1 MENKTLQR
9 IIFELSGQKN
19 NREFAKYIRRSES
32 YTSNMINSDKN
43 ISVELGID
51 MMQRMYLDKE
61 LIKEV
66 ILNYIDEAFFI

>member
-9 IIFELSGQKN
+9 VIFELSGQKN

-43 ISVELGID
+43 ISIELGID

>member
-9 IIFELSGQKN
+9 VIFELSGKKN

>member
-9 IIFELSGQKN
+9 VIFELSGQKN

-66 ILNYIDEAFFI
+66 ILNYIDESFFI

>member
-9 IIFELSGQKN
+9 VIFELSGQKN
-19 NREFAKYIRRSES
+19 NREFAKYIKRSES
-32 YTSNMINSDKN
+32 YTSNMIKSDKN

-61 LIKEV
+61 LIKDV

>member
-9 IIFELSGQKN
+9 VIFELSGQKN

-32 YTSNMINSDKN
+32 YTSNMINSDRN

>member
-1 MENKTLQR
+1 
-9 IIFELSGQKN
+9 
-19 NREFAKYIRRSES
+19 
-32 YTSNMINSDKN
+32 MINSDRN

>member
-32 YTSNMINSDKN
+32 YTSNMLNSDKN

-51 MMQRMYLDKE
+51 MMQRMYIEKE
-61 LIKEV
+61 DVKDV
-66 ILNYIDEAFFI
+66 IMKYIDEAFFI

>member
-9 IIFELSGQKN
+9 VIFELSGQKN

-61 LIKEV
+61 LIKEI

>member
-9 IIFELSGQKN
+9 VIFELSGQKN

-51 MMQRMYLDKE
+51 MMQRMYLDNE

>member
-9 IIFELSGQKN
+9 VIFELSGQKN
-19 NREFAKYIRRSES
+19 NRGFAKYIRRSES